1 MLYNKEIIV
10 PFDHSGDFVFSNEI
24 ICTNIFNKGWLA
36 LGVGQEWVTIE
47 DGQLS

>member
-1 MLYNKEIIV
+1 MINMLVNIV
-10 PFDHSGDFVFSNEI
+10 L

-36 LGVGQEWVTIE
+36 LGVGQEWITME